1 MKIRS
6 SDVIWN
12 YIGTA
17 LSLGS
22 NFLLLPFIVYY
33 LNGETLGLWYVFL
46 SIGGIVALFDFGFNP
61 TLSRNVAYCW
71 SGAQKLSMTDA
82 IFTKKSEPNIF
93 LLKRIIKTTKII
105 YLIISI
111 TALSLL
117 LTFGTWYITFISKG
131 LDGKLHLIAWI
142 IYSFAVFL
150 NLYYGYYATFL
161 RGVGAIKESNI
172 AIIIARVVQILVS
185 IALLYLKFDIVAVA
199 LAYFIYG
206 LVYRL
211 ISKISF
217 NTYQNI
223 GQRLKLESSIVSK
236 DNIKEI
242 FLIVWHNAWRD
253 GLVFLSHYLA
263 NQASVLIASMFLSL
277 TETGLYSITV
287 QVVTAIASISGA
299 LYTSYQPALQ
309 SAYINEDIQRSKNL
323 MAIAMTTF
331 IIQYWL
337 GITVLIVVG
346 IPIIKIVKPDIIMNM
361 TTILA
366 VSVYEFLSKHH
377 SYYASYISNTNRVPY
392 VRSYVISSMFGII
405 LSITFVT
412 VCDFGIWGLIAGQTI
427 AQALYNNW
435 KWPSVVMNEL
445 ETTFFEMLKIG
456 IKNSYS
462 RLFYSL

>member
-33 LNGETLGLWYVFL
+33 LDGETLGLWYVFL

-61 TLSRNVAYCW
+61 TLARNVAYCW
-71 SGAQKLSMTDA
+71 SGAQQLSRTEA
-82 IFTKKSEPNIF
+82 IFTNNSQPNIF
-93 LLKRIIKTTKII
+93 LLKKIIKTTKRI
-105 YLIISI
+105 YLIISV

-117 LTFGTWYITFISKG
+117 LTLGTWYITFISKG
-131 LDGKLHLIAWI
+131 LDGKLHLIAWV

-172 AIIIARVVQILVS
+172 AIIIARVVQIIIS
-185 IALLYLKFDIVAVA
+185 IVLLYLKFDIVAVA
-199 LAYFIYG
+199 LAYCIYG

-217 NTYQNI
+217 TSYQNI
-223 GQRLKLESSIVSK
+223 GQRLKSEVSVVSK
-236 DNIKEI
+236 EDIKQV
-242 FLIVWHNAWRD
+242 FLTIWHNAWRD

-287 QVVTAIASISGA
+287 QLVTAIASISGA

-309 SAYINEDIQRSKNL
+309 SAYINDDVERSKKL
-323 MAIAMTTF
+323 MSIAMTTF
-331 IIQYWL
+331 IILFWL
-337 GITVLIVVG
+337 GVIMLIVVG
-346 IPIIKIVKPDIIMNM
+346 IPIIRVVKPDVMM
-361 TTILA
+361 STTTILA

-392 VRSYVISSMFGII
+392 VKSYVISSVLGII
-405 LSITFVT
+405 LSIVFVT
-412 VCDFGIWGLIAGQTI
+412 VFDFGLWGLIMGQAF

-445 ETTFFEMLKIG
+445 EISFSEVIKIG
-456 IKNSYS
+456 VKNIYLKLLNS
-462 RLFYSL
+462 